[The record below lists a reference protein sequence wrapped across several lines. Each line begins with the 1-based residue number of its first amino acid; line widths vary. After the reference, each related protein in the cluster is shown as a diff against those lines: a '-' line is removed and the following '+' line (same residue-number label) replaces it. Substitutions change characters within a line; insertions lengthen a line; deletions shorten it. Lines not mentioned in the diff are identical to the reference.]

1 VAVDLAGVPLLT
13 MLVAASV
20 IGGLGTP
27 IGLVLLV
34 VLARDPQVM
43 GDRRI
48 SGRLAIAGWTVAVLV
63 GSFGLLYVIGAALGQ
78 F

>member
-1 VAVDLAGVPLLT
+1 

-27 IGLVLLV
+27 IGIALLV
-34 VLARDPQVM
+34 GLGRDPQVM

-48 SGRLAIAGWTVAVLV
+48 SVPLAIAGWTVAVV
-63 GSFGLLYVIGAALGQ
+63 VSGFALLYVVGAALGK
-78 F
+78 FGT

>member
-1 VAVDLAGVPLLT
+1 VDLAEIPVIG

-34 VLARDPQVM
+34 RLARDPQVM
-43 GDRRI
+43 GSQTI
-48 SGRLAIAGWTVAVLV
+48 SRPLAIAGWGVAVIV
-63 GSFGLLYVIGAALGQ
+63 GGFGLLYVIGAAAGT

>member
-1 VAVDLAGVPLLT
+1 

-27 IGLVLLV
+27 IGIALLV
-34 VLARDPQVM
+34 GLGRDPQVM

-48 SGRLAIAGWTVAVLV
+48 SVRLAIAGWT
-63 GSFGLLYVIGAALGQ
+63 SRWSSAASACAT
-78 F
+78 